1 MALQAVVHTAA
12 LGPLTPRVAHDVVL
26 GSAGPLAVYLE
37 GPRVVTVEERC
48 VIIVPLQQMT
58 KMTVFAVS

>member
-12 LGPLTPRVAHDVVL
+12 LGPVTPQVAHDVVL
-26 GSAGPLAVYLE
+26 CSAGPLAVYLE
-37 GPRVVTVEERC
+37 GPRVVTVEERF
-48 VIIVPLQQMT
+48 VIIVPPQQMA

>member
-12 LGPLTPRVAHDVVL
+12 LGLVTPRVAHDVVL
-26 GSAGPLAVYLE
+26 GSAVALAVYLE

-48 VIIVPLQQMT
+48 VIIVPPQQMA

>member
-1 MALQAVVHTAA
+1 MVRTAA
-12 LGPLTPRVAHDVVL
+12 LGLVTPRAAHDVVL
-26 GSAGPLAVYLE
+26 GSAVALAVYLE

-48 VIIVPLQQMT
+48 VITVPPQQMT